1 MCARHAP
8 RDLLLILAHP
18 LEIARLIDMT
28 ERLQAAAENEV
39 ELEKFL
45 RKIAEK

>member
-1 MCARHAP
+1 MCAKHAP

-28 ERLQAAAENEV
+28 ERLQPDENEV
-39 ELEKFL
+39 ESEKFL